1 MQRGTGEMAFSTV
14 GEARS
19 PMSLPETSTTAA
31 PSLESHAM
39 QCMELIGG
47 NRIVRRALSAP
58 GLDVWLESRPF
69 EGDAGG
75 DVHYFSICGSGRVTR
90 LAIADVSGHGESADQ
105 TALWLRG
112 LMRKYINL
120 LDQTGF
126 ARAINKEFTAGAHES
141 TFATALLMTYYAP
154 TNHLIVCNAGH
165 PRPLW
170 YDSRFKRWK
179 WLDPNVPD
187 PGPSIR
193 EAKGTYRL
201 RPVRNLPLG
210 VLEPMAYQQFAVKLS
225 EQDLVLVYTDGL
237 IEARNRS
244 NELLGEDGLRSF
256 VQEITPSDPQRVGA
270 ELLQKINR
278 WRDEQPADDDQTLI
292 VLRQNGSDPPRPTLR
307 TALRVMTRLIGLKEI

>member
-1 MQRGTGEMAFSTV
+1 MRRETGEKAFRTV
-14 GEARS
+14 GEASS
-19 PMSLPETSTTAA
+19 PVTLPETGAMAT

-47 NRIVRRALSAP
+47 NRIARRILSAP
-58 GLDVWLESRPF
+58 RLDVWLESRPF
-69 EGDAGG
+69 KGDAGG
-75 DVHYFSICGSGRVTR
+75 DVHYFSICGSGRVVR
-90 LAIADVSGHGESADQ
+90 LVIADVAGHGRSADQ

-112 LMRKYINL
+112 LMRKHINL

-126 ARAINKEFTAGAHES
+126 ARAINREFTAGAHES

-154 TNHLIVCNAGH
+154 TDHLIVCNAGH

-193 EAKGTYRL
+193 EAKGTYRM

-237 IEARNRS
+237 TEARNRS
-244 NELLGEDGLRSF
+244 DELLGEDGLLRF
-256 VQEITPSDPQRVGA
+256 VHEIAPSAPERIGA
-270 ELLQKINR
+270 ELLQKIDR
-278 WRDEQPADDDQTLI
+278 WRDGQPSDDDQTLI
-292 VLRQNGSDPPRPTLR
+292 VLRQNGGERPRPTVR
-307 TALRVMTRLIGLKEI
+307 SALRVMTRLLGLKEI